1 MNKSKENNT
10 DTAFKK
16 AVAFESTIAL
26 LEQKAYENPECPVEA
41 GVILEIYN
49 SYLTN
54 ENLQESNN
62 AFWGNDTLPYKRI

>member
-1 MNKSKENNT
+1 M
-10 DTAFKK
+10 AFKK

-62 AFWGNDTLPYKRI
+62 AFRGMRLYHTKEFEIHKKMII